1 MSRAAARSVARVLD
15 SSSDLWRA
23 AFSTAHKQ
31 TTGIVGLPMKEAARA
46 ELQTKVA
53 DVLAALD
60 AFSIPKTAA
69 YRKAVEDR
77 CGNLNT
83 QLQTQASDAE
93 LEGIL
98 GRQLEEEIKLC
109 DDELGLIPSMAEWK
123 PWKAA
128 GTVNVVEDGSGEP
141 VAQEGGADDK

>member
-1 MSRAAARSVARVLD
+1 
-15 SSSDLWRA
+15 
-23 AFSTAHKQ
+23 
-31 TTGIVGLPMKEAARA
+31 MKEAARA
-46 ELQTKVA
+46 DLQTKVA

-83 QLQTQASDAE
+83 HLQTQATDAE
-93 LEGIL
+93 LEKIF

-109 DDELGLIPSMAEWK
+109 DDELGLIPKMSEWK
-123 PWKAA
+123 PWVSA
-128 GTVNVVEDGSGEP
+128 GTINVVEDGSGEP
-141 VAQEGGADDK
+141 VVEAEATEK